1 MNYKLLIYAFM
12 LIATVFAMTGINYTG
27 FFRTNH
33 KTEAK
38 LFVILVAMA
47 ISYLA
52 SQFVLSFIE

>member
-12 LIATVFAMTGINYTG
+12 LLATIYALSGINYTG

-33 KTEAK
+33 KTEASV
-38 LFVILVAMA
+38 LIILVAMA

-52 SQFVLSFIE
+52 SQFIIVFIE

>member
-12 LIATVFAMTGINYTG
+12 LLATIFSLSGINFTG

-33 KTEAK
+33 KIEARI
-38 LFVILVAMA
+38 FIILVAMA

-52 SQFVLSFIE
+52 SEFVISFIE